1 MRPAPLSQSLFI
13 LVTKMRSFPVG
24 IAGVVLGGV
33 LGAAYVS
40 LCESSDCNYAGF
52 TIGSALLGGAV
63 GAGVG
68 ALIGAAIPGWKRI
81 GPHD

>member
-1 MRPAPLSQSLFI
+1 
-13 LVTKMRSFPVG
+13 MRSFPVG

-33 LGAAYVS
+33 LGAAFVS